1 MSTLTEE
8 QKTAFNKIPSGFIG
22 RLAGMGLSESQ
33 ILDAWNDANKAV
45 KEQRSANGE
54 LRKEAKETAE
64 ANKARKSKE
73 LHDRCDELEIP
84 VPKLAK
90 SLHRTDKKV
99 GDKIVQV
106 LVGAKFRAEGVSG
119 SLDFYV
125 TTGKGGKLTPKVEA
139 RILEAQALALK
150 SLTAME
156 DAGIEVGAEDEE

>member
-1 MSTLTEE
+1 MGMTTE
-8 QKTAFNKIPSGFIG
+8 QQISFDKIPSVFVG
-22 RLAGMGLSESQ
+22 RLADMGLSDVQ
-33 ILDAWNDANKAV
+33 ILAAWEDANKAV
-45 KEQRSANGE
+45 KEQRSANGDA
-54 LRKEAKETAE
+54 RKEAKETAE

-73 LHDRCDELEIP
+73 LQDRCDELEIP
-84 VPKLAK
+84 LPKLAK

-106 LVGAKFRAEGVSG
+106 LVGVKYRAEGISG
-119 SLDFYV
+119 SLDLYV

-150 SLTAME
+150 SLAAME

>member
-1 MSTLTEE
+1 MSMTTE
-8 QKTAFNKIPSGFIG
+8 QQISFDKIPSVFVG
-22 RLAGMGLSESQ
+22 RLADMGLSDVQ
-33 ILDAWNDANKAV
+33 ILASWEDANKAA
-45 KEQRSANGE
+45 KDLCME
-54 LRKEAKETAE
+54 LRAARKEAKETAE

-73 LHDRCDELEIP
+73 LQDRCDELEIP

-106 LVGAKFRAEGVSG
+106 LVGVKYRAEGISG
-119 SLDFYV
+119 SLDLYV

-150 SLTAME
+150 SLAAME